1 MGFNKS
7 KRPILAP
14 GINVTAGASTS
25 AGSVSGD
32 VVASDAIRAL
42 SNTLT
47 GAFALPTEAVT
58 LAAGDQTI
66 SRNGI
71 SFVTLGTSG
80 SGREA
85 VLQAPSAV
93 GQVKHIFLI
102 NNTTSVDCNIH
113 TNATANV
120 FWGTT
125 YNTASVSAASTGSPG
140 GSAAGTNYLGLIAQS
155 TTTWALFPGSTFNW
169 DFAASTGST
178 SIA

>member
-7 KRPILAP
+7 KRPVLAP
-14 GINVTAGASTS
+14 TIAPIY
-25 AGSVSGD
+25 D
-32 VVASDAIRAL
+32 LR
-42 SNTLT
+42 
-47 GAFALPTEAVT
+47 LPTESVS

-66 SRNGI
+66 SRHGV

-85 VLQAPSAV
+85 VLQAPSAA

-102 NNTTSVDCNIH
+102 NNTTSVDANIH

-125 YNTASVSAASTGSPG
+125 YNTAVVSAASTGSPG
-140 GSAAGTNYLGLIAQS
+140 GTPAGSAYLGLIAQS
-155 TTTWALFPGSTFNW
+155 TTTWAVFPGSTFNW
-169 DFAASTGST
+169 DFVASTGST